1 MLFIFFVVVFILL
14 VAWGY
19 IIRTI
24 RKFRKAAMDAAE
36 QQEKRYR
43 EETGRQRQQYSQR
56 EQYSQTGQQRSQ
68 TGQQSNNYQRAE
80 DVSDGQDDEVH
91 RYETPTGETIIDRR
105 QKERESKKIFD
116 DDDGEYVEFI
126 EEKS

>member
-56 EQYSQTGQQRSQ
+56 EQRSQ
-68 TGQQSNNYQRAE
+68 TGQQSNNYQHAE

-91 RYETPTGETIIDRR
+91 RYETPTGETIIDRHH
-105 QKERESKKIFD
+105 KERESKKIFD

>member
-1 MLFIFFVVVFILL
+1 MLFIFFVAVFILL

-56 EQYSQTGQQRSQ
+56 EQRSQ

-91 RYETPTGETIIDRR
+91 RYETPTGETIIDRC

>member
-56 EQYSQTGQQRSQ
+56 EQRSQ
-68 TGQQSNNYQRAE
+68 TGQQSNNYQHAE